1 MQYKEYPKISL
12 IVPSHNEE
20 KVIERKIKNTLE
32 LDYPKD
38 KLEIILVDDHSTD
51 NTKRIMDNYAAKYGI
66 IKSISNKNP
75 RGKVHSMNT
84 AFEIAKGTF
93 IAVTDTDVVLEKN
106 ILKKALNYFKNPK
119 IGAVCGTDK
128 IVQEPKNKLSSV
140 EERYRSIL
148 RKIFIIMSKIDSTP
162 HFNGPFMFIRRDIM
176 PKFNPNVETD
186 DVDIAIKI
194 RKKGYRAI
202 CAEDCIFHEEISSEI
217 KEYHHQKIRRAKGI
231 IHVFWSHK
239 NVLFNPKY
247 GLFGL
252 LIYPFEFFFYFIQPL
267 LITLILLGLLIF
279 IILTNPLFLF
289 IYFFILVLFMQVK
302 LFRWYLFLNGCLL
315 IAMYK
320 NIVLKSSGSWNN
332 IR

>member
-1 MQYKEYPKISL
+1 MHGYPKISI

-51 NTKRIMDNYAAKYGI
+51 NTKKIMDDYATKYKI
-66 IKSISNKNP
+66 IKSISNKNSK
-75 RGKVHSMNT
+75 GKVYSMNT
-84 AFEIAKGTF
+84 ALDIADGTF
-93 IAVTDTDVVLEKN
+93 IVVTDTDVVLEKN
-106 ILKKALNYFKNPK
+106 ILKKSLNYFKNPK
-119 IGAVCGTDK
+119 IGAVCGSDK
-128 IVQEPKNKLSSV
+128 IVQEPNNKLSSI

-148 RKIFIIMSKIDSTP
+148 RRIFVIMSKIDSTP
-162 HFNGPFMFIRRDIM
+162 HFNGPFMFIRKDIL
-176 PKFNPNVETD
+176 PEFNPNVETD

-202 CAEDCIFHEEISSEI
+202 CAEDCIFYEETASEI
-217 KEYHHQKIRRAKGI
+217 KKYNDQKIRRAKGI

-239 NVLFNPKY
+239 DVLFNPKY

-267 LITLILLGLLIF
+267 LVVLILLGLLVF
-279 IILTNPLFLF
+279 IIFTKPIFLLA
-289 IYFFILVLFMQVK
+289 YFFVLALFMQIK
-302 LFRWYLFLNGCLL
+302 LFKWYFLLNGCLL

-320 NIVLKSSGSWNN
+320 NVILKSSGSWEN